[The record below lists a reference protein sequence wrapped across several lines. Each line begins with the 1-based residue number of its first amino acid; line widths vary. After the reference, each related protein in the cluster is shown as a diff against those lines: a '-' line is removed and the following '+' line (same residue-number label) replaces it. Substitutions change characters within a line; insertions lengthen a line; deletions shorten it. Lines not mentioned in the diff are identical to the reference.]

1 MAFPG
6 VHSLPMTIFHFS
18 KVFVL
23 KIFVVAIF
31 VVVNFVGRASGTG
44 RPCTRIVRGRCDR
57 RGSRPGGDQCEIS
70 CWRLVVFLSRLLMLF
85 FDFSLGFAFWSK
97 AKYFV
102 VGENTSER
110 GICIQPK

>member
-31 VVVNFVGRASGTG
+31 AVVNFVGRASGTG

-57 RGSRPGGDQCEIS
+57 MGSRPGGDPCEIS
-70 CWRLVVFLSRLLMLF
+70 CWRLLMLF

-97 AKYFV
+97 AKFFV